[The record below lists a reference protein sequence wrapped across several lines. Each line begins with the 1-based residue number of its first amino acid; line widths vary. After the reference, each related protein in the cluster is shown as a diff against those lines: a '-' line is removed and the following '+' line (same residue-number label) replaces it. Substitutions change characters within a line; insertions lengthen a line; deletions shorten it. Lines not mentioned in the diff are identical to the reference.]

1 MEDTITRKEII
12 AFCKGILKNTCECL
26 LTAQDHD
33 EYSYYEGKMDGI
45 HDLLDLLNIEIT
57 YDHNGKPIID

>member
-12 AFCKGILKNTCECL
+12 AFCKGILKNAREGFL
-26 LTAQDHD
+26 MFQNQD
-33 EYSYYEGKMDGI
+33 ERSYYEGKMDGI
-45 HDLLDLLNIEIT
+45 HDFLDLLDIEVS